1 MGLALTGLLATPGGE
16 RRAPAAIQTAR
27 TAQHGACEALVVVMG
42 GEAWGIVFAPRRK
55 RLPPWRKLR
64 WVGLNK
70 VRRRCCLEPAAPC
83 TAPNAIATQC
93 VPCTRPLRCRL
104 AGLGGAGDVTSIVTS
119 RRGSCLSAGWEFAPC
134 VSLSASR
141 TACRSLQ
148 LPGCGHQGRRR
159 LYRRTSRGYHEVY
172 GGATSQCSV
181 HRHSE
186 LYSDTSVRWRR
197 QPQACERLCN
207 CKTESRIR
215 EKFPTLKFPPLQ
227 LLH

>member
-104 AGLGGAGDVTSIVTS
+104 AGLGGVGDGTSIATS
-119 RRGSCLSAGWEFAPC
+119 RCLSAGREFAPC
-134 VSLSASR
+134 VSLSVCR
-141 TACRSLQ
+141 TACRSSSCRDAGTRGDDASIGVRHEATTRSTGAQPPTAAYTGTVSCILT
-148 LPGCGHQGRRR
+148 LPFSGGASRR
-159 LYRRTSRGYHEVY
+159 LVRGFAIAKRNLESGKNSRH
-172 GGATSQCSV
+172 
-181 HRHSE
+181 
-186 LYSDTSVRWRR
+186 
-197 QPQACERLCN
+197 
-207 CKTESRIR
+207 
-215 EKFPTLKFPPLQ
+215 
-227 LLH
+227 

>member
-70 VRRRCCLEPAAPC
+70 VRRRCCHGASPPMRGTQRHRHAVRTLNTTLTLPLGGLGWGGGWHLHRHFSLPFSRQGICAVREPFSVPH
-83 TAPNAIATQC
+83 C
-93 VPCTRPLRCRL
+93 VPQ
-104 AGLGGAGDVTSIVTS
+104 
-119 RRGSCLSAGWEFAPC
+119 
-134 VSLSASR
+134 
-141 TACRSLQ
+141 LQ